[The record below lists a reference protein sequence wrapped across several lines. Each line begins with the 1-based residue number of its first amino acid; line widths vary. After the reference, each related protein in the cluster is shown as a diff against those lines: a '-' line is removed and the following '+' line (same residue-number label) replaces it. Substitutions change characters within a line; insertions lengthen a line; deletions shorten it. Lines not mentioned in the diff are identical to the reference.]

1 MFIRLLLTKV
11 DLVEDKNG
19 NKKTTRMIRFCK
31 TFNLS
36 KIELYVD
43 VHTMLH

>member
-1 MFIRLLLTKV
+1 MFNGLLLAKV

-19 NKKTTRMIRFCK
+19 NKKTILIIRFCK

-36 KIELYVD
+36 K
-43 VHTMLH
+43 